1 MKKNKQE
8 NDLRPKIGICKKFH
22 ENRKNFNFEP
32 GFEPATFGALQYN
45 VLAPYRGDQ
54 FWPSAFEKFLIF
66 PRRAHTIVSLAASAI
81 NLMKPLPHI
90 FGLAFP

>member
-22 ENRKNFNFEP
+22 KNRKNFNFGP

-66 PRRAHTIVSLAASAI
+66 PRRD
-81 NLMKPLPHI
+81 PLTFHEEH
-90 FGLAFP
+90 FLR

>member
-1 MKKNKQE
+1 MVAGWIEPAPYISKSSYMKKNKQE

-22 ENRKNFNFEP
+22 ENRKNFNFGP

-66 PRRAHTIVSLAASAI
+66 PRRDI
-81 NLMKPLPHI
+81 
-90 FGLAFP
+90 

>member
-22 ENRKNFNFEP
+22 KNRKNFNFGP

-66 PRRAHTIVSLAASAI
+66 PRRDPYVNYRADNSL
-81 NLMKPLPHI
+81 L
-90 FGLAFP
+90 